1 MSEAVTTPPTPV
13 AHPSL
18 ESLSTSAIHAI
29 RRIPAH
35 DQNVIP
41 SVSVRRPASIFTDQA
56 HYDLEQRSIFRR
68 YAVPVALSAQLPEAN
83 MFQAISAYG
92 LPLLLSRNAKGEA
105 KVFLNVCQHK
115 GSLIVERS
123 DAFKGS
129 RVSCP
134 YHAWTFGTDGSLM
147 GVPRQEVFAGLNKEE
162 HGLAEL
168 PSKEAGGLIWAM
180 LDREAEPDFSKI
192 NDELVSD
199 FDALNLPRLHL
210 YGHKTFELNAN
221 WKLVIE
227 PFLEPYHIQRLH
239 ASTVAPMFA
248 DLSNVVDELGDH
260 IRQVS
265 GKVQFDPSVLEVE
278 GENIHKSVTFAY
290 MVFPNV
296 VVVTSPYYISVKIIK
311 PMGVDRTTVEYY
323 MLTRGA
329 PDNDKARELYARS
342 YEMVLNVFG
351 NEDYRAAG
359 ISQQGLATG
368 ALKEAIY
375 GGLETS
381 IPQFYNIVER
391 HLGVASKG

>member
-1 MSEAVTTPPTPV
+1 MSEVVNTKPARMES
-13 AHPSL
+13 PSL
-18 ESLSTSAIHAI
+18 ESLSASAIHAI

-41 SVSVRRPASIFTDQA
+41 SVSARRPASIFTDIEHFQ
-56 HYDLEQRSIFRR
+56 LEQRAIFRR
-68 YAVPVALSAQLPEAN
+68 FAVPVAISAQLPEAN
-83 MFQAISAYG
+83 MFQALSAYG
-92 LPLLLSRNAKGEA
+92 LPLLISRNAKGEA

-115 GSLIVERS
+115 GSLVVERT
-123 DAFKGS
+123 DAFKAG

-134 YHAWTFGTDGSLM
+134 YHAWTFSTDGALV
-147 GVPRQEVFAGLNKEE
+147 GVPRQEVFSGLNKDE

-180 LDREAEPDFSKI
+180 LDREATPDFSKI
-192 NDELVSD
+192 NDELVAD
-199 FDALNLPRLHL
+199 FEALNLPGLHL
-210 YGHKTFELNAN
+210 YGHKTFELKAN
-221 WKLVIE
+221 WKLVVE

-239 ASTVAPMFA
+239 ANTVAPMFA

-265 GKVQFDPSVLEVE
+265 GKVQFDPAILDIE

-296 VVVTSPYYISVKIIK
+296 VVVTSPYYVSVKIIK
-311 PMGVDRTTVEYY
+311 PNGADSTTVEYY

-329 PDNDKARELYARS
+329 PDNDKARELFSRS

-351 NEDYRAAG
+351 NEDYRAAS
-359 ISQQGLATG
+359 ISQLGLNSG
-368 ALKEAIY
+368 ALKETIY

-381 IPQFYNIVER
+381 IPRFYDIVDK
-391 HLGVASKG
+391 HLEGHGAR